1 MKNSLLSEVFMVG
14 KVRNNSSFIPFS
26 TSIKQPKEPT
36 MPANATNHLGGHS
49 VNLHSKVQ
57 EKSIGKT
64 VHVKQQVLD
73 APVKQS
79 QPDPHKAKLADRIKA
94 PIMYLLNGL
103 FKLGVFDYKLNQKSA
118 HLIGDDILKKE
129 PLSDLQGGL
138 YFQTAKMLV
147 DDMEKFVDPDA
158 EGEVLEIA
166 KQYLQSCKENFPVL
180 VGNLVRNPFLN
191 KVVGLILG
199 TNSITNQLV
208 AKFQRQIKGLEEG
221 KSLLY
226 PVNLKTPGGF
236 HTITAAVMR
245 APPDEKGEPRF
256 NLVIGNVGLGLE
268 NHQYA
273 RVNKE
278 GKQDNYV
285 YPYIL
290 EGMTLDQITN
300 EEFLRGFIAQS
311 SCAVDNDNKASQF
324 YGFLNNYAQDKGIH
338 VFNRDTGNIDSAKIN
353 EKGRHYQ
360 KSGTCILKSPS
371 TALKFILPTDAYK
384 KLMFKYKLHNWI
396 ELNEAKKG
404 KSKGDQTIEL
414 LHNHAFEKLQKRI
427 KKQAKIEQTTPDK
440 IFKKYFSPEQQT
452 AYSAYSNYL
461 AIVEREKL
469 EEFEQLGYQ
478 LF

>member
-1 MKNSLLSEVFMVG
+1 MVDKIRNS
-14 KVRNNSSFIPFS
+14 NFIPFS
-26 TSIKQPKEPT
+26 TSVKETSKEQAQEPNVA
-36 MPANATNHLGGHS
+36 PSGTNYLGGHS
-49 VNLHSKVQ
+49 VNLHSKPQ
-57 EKSIGKT
+57 DSSIGKT

-73 APVKQS
+73 VPAKKS
-79 QPDPHKAKLADRIKA
+79 QPEAKLADRIRA
-94 PIMYLLNGL
+94 PFIFLLNVL
-103 FKLGVFDYKLNQKSA
+103 FKLGVFDYKLNQKSG
-118 HLIGDDILKKE
+118 HLIGDDILKE
-129 PLSDLQGGL
+129 SSIQDLQDLQGGV

-180 VGNLVRNPFLN
+180 IGNLVRNPFLN

-199 TNSITNQLV
+199 TNSITNQMA

-245 APPDEKGEPRF
+245 APDDEKGQPRF

-273 RVNKE
+273 HVNKE
-278 GKQDNYV
+278 GKLDVYV

-324 YGFLNNYAQDKGIH
+324 YGFLKAYAKNNDNIKL
-338 VFNRDTGNIDSAKIN
+338 FNQETGHIDRAKLN

-371 TALKFILPTDAYK
+371 SALKFILPTDAYK
-384 KLMFKYKLHNWI
+384 RLMFKYKLHNWI

-404 KSKGDQTIEL
+404 KSKGEPTIEW
-414 LHNHAFEKLQKRI
+414 LHNHAFKKLQARI
-427 KKQAKIEQTTPDK
+427 KKQAKIEKSTPEEV
-440 IFKKYFSPEQQT
+440 FKKYFSPEQQT
-452 AYSAYSNYL
+452 TYFAYL

-469 EEFEQLGYQ
+469 GEFEQLGYQ
-478 LF
+478 LL